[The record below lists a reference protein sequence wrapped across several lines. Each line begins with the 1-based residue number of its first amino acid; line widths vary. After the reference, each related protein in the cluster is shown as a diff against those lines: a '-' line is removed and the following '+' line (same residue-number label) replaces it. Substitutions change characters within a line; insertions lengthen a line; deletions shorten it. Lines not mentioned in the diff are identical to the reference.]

1 MSSSDDLLREL
12 DEIFV
17 VHGGIFEAMERLNYS
32 ERCTR
37 NIVKCLSEKRKSSM
51 NYDEEFIVITCDL
64 FANYF
69 PSIGRYLDL
78 LKITQQTFGSWLL
91 KSLEE
96 VMEKRR
102 IRLESTLKNSY
113 FV

>member
-1 MSSSDDLLREL
+1 
-12 DEIFV
+12 
-17 VHGGIFEAMERLNYS
+17 
-32 ERCTR
+32 
-37 NIVKCLSEKRKSSM
+37 M

-78 LKITQQTFGSWLL
+78 IKITQQTFGSWLL